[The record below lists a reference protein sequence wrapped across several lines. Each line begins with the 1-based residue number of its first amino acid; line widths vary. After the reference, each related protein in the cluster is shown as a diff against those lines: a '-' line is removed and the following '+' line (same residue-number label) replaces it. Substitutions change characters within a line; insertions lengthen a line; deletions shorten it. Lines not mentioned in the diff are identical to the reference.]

1 MAKRGNDTILYKGN
15 ALTVDEVSDVL
26 HYLSGDVGT
35 LCSCVRIN
43 AWAKFKPFRN
53 AAIAFADA
61 AAHLSALAS
70 ARYGFGN
77 VLSILS
83 FSSSQASPE
92 WAACYQKPQGC
103 DNQHTEPYRLLD
115 FVDLTANSQKGYN
128 HNAVP
133 PMQIEMPSDQ
143 AGISQGGSE
152 ITVKCDS
159 YVTGWDS
166 DTCIALDD
174 VLPSAQLTQYKLAVL
189 FKCGDT
195 INVLVTSYLLSDL
208 AGGLPALIQFSGI
221 SSAQGVT
228 VPMLQTANE
237 GDQITA
243 KVCLIANQNAG
254 VLSSYNGAFLSLNML
269 GGMDSK
275 VLTFHE
281 VDSIVGMSGSI
292 NASVTK
298 GGLSSNMRTYTLDN
312 IWVTLTPGSL
322 WGQRTVVNL
331 QFFINVSSGFFH
343 AASASDPDVVWYGS
357 SDTVRVL
364 NSSSDPAAAKY
375 VQAAL
380 SSNESDKTVEVLARV
395 TAVTAKKIKLPCM
408 MFTTGGGPATL
419 TVSGFAFMG
428 SDIDNPSFTVPF
440 TPKTISL
447 EYQ

>member
-1 MAKRGNDTILYKGN
+1 MAKRANDTILYKGS
-15 ALTVDEVSDVL
+15 ALTVGEVSDVL
-26 HYLSGDVGT
+26 HYVSGDVGT

-43 AWAKFKPFRN
+43 AWSKFKPFRN

-61 AAHLSALAS
+61 AAHIAALAS
-70 ARYGFGN
+70 ARYGFGE
-77 VLSILS
+77 VLSSLG
-83 FSSSQASPE
+83 FSSSQVSPE
-92 WAACYQKPQGC
+92 WAAYYQKPRGC
-103 DNQHTEPYRLLD
+103 DNVNTEPYRLLD

-128 HNAVP
+128 HSAVP

-143 AGISQGGSE
+143 AGISQGSSE

-189 FKCGDT
+189 FKCGNSN
-195 INVLVTSYLLSDL
+195 NVLVTSYLLSDL
-208 AGGLPALIQFSGI
+208 AGGLPALIQFRGI
-221 SSAQGVT
+221 STAQGVT
-228 VPMLQTANE
+228 VPIMQTASE
-237 GDQITA
+237 GDQITVT
-243 KVCLIANQNAG
+243 VCLIANQNAG
-254 VLSSYNGAFLSLNML
+254 VLSGYSGDLLSLNML

-281 VDSIVGMSGSI
+281 VDSIVGMSGNI

-298 GGLSSNMRTYTLDN
+298 GGLSSNMRTYTLNN

-331 QFFINVSSGFFH
+331 QLFINVSSGFFH
-343 AASASDPDVVWYGS
+343 SSSASGSDAVWYSG

-380 SSNESDKTVEVLARV
+380 SSNESDKTIEVLAMV
-395 TAVTAKKIKLPCM
+395 TSVTAKKIKLPYI
-408 MFTTGGGPATL
+408 MFTTGGGSATL

-428 SDIDNPSFTVPF
+428 TDIDNPSFTVPL